1 MDDWNYDGLALH
13 ITLLMMNEY
22 ITREFINAVLLDAGL
37 SPEGFSYDRFYDSLE
52 KLQQAMVDTIT
63 EDSE

>member
-1 MDDWNYDGLALH
+1 MDNWNYDGLALH

-22 ITREFINAVLLDAGL
+22 ITSDFVCAVLLDAGIA
-37 SPEGFSYDRFYDSLE
+37 PENFNYDRFFDAIE

>member
-1 MDDWNYDGLALH
+1 MDDWNYEGLALH

-22 ITREFINAVLLDAGL
+22 ITREFINAMLLGAGL
-37 SPEGFSYDRFYDSLE
+37 SPDSFNYDRFFDAIE

>member
-1 MDDWNYDGLALH
+1 MDNWNYDGLALH

-37 SPEGFSYDRFYDSLE
+37 SPDSFNYDRFYDAME
-52 KLQQAMVDTIT
+52 QLQQVMVDTI
-63 EDSE
+63 SEGSV

>member
-1 MDDWNYDGLALH
+1 MSDWNYDGLALH

-37 SPEGFSYDRFYDSLE
+37 SPDSFNYDRFYDSME
-52 KLQQAMVDTIT
+52 SLQNSMVDIVT

>member
-22 ITREFINAVLLDAGL
+22 ITRDFVFAVLLDAGI
-37 SPEGFSYDRFYDSLE
+37 SPVNFNYDRFFDAIE

>member
-1 MDDWNYDGLALH
+1 MDNWNYDGLALH

-37 SPEGFSYDRFYDSLE
+37 SPEYFNYDRFYDAIE
-52 KLQQAMVDTIT
+52 KLQQAMVDIIT